1 MTLLIHPGFHK
12 TATTWLQE
20 TVFSDQRFFR
30 SLFSHAEVSD
40 LFVAPH
46 DFAFDAARARDA
58 VARKLAGSQGGI
70 TDVISSEILSAN
82 IITGSRDSLIIADR
96 IATIG
101 QPAKVLFT
109 VRSQQRIAQS
119 IYMQY
124 LKRGGR
130 LSIGDYLT
138 FAPEPGYFW
147 FDPGSLE
154 FDRLV
159 QAYADRFG
167 ADNVMVLPQELLARD
182 QAAYLRLLFGFA
194 GLDEAMAESEL
205 QVASARGVSPPAS
218 GVPILRLANAFR
230 NTQLNPGPDSV
241 LSWGGEVLQALGYRW
256 RLGKDSA
263 DAKMKATVK
272 TILKGRYGASNARL
286 QAFAPVDLA
295 ALGYEMPG

>member
-20 TVFSDQRFFR
+20 TVFSDTRFFR
-30 SLFSHAEVSD
+30 SLLTHTQVSE

-46 DFAFDAARARDA
+46 DFAFDAGRARDE
-58 VARKLAGSQGGI
+58 VASSRPGKVEGI
-70 TDVISSEILSAN
+70 TDVISSEIMSGN
-82 IITGSRDSLIIADR
+82 IITGSRDSMIIADR
-96 IATIG
+96 VASIG

-130 LSIGDYLT
+130 LSIGDYLS

-167 ADNVMVLPQELLARD
+167 AENVMVLPQELLSRN
-182 QAAYLRLLFGFA
+182 QTEYLRLLFAFA
-194 GLDEAMAESEL
+194 GLDEAKATSEL
-205 QVASARGVSPPAS
+205 KVASARGVSPPAS

-230 NTQLNPGPDSV
+230 NTQLNPGPQSV
-241 LSWGGEVLQALGYRW
+241 LSWAGEVLQAMGYRW

-263 DAKMKATVK
+263 DAKMKQTVK
-272 TILKGRYGASNARL
+272 TILKGRYGQSNARL

-295 ALGYEMPG
+295 ALGYEMPA

>member
-20 TVFSDQRFFR
+20 TVFSDTRFFR
-30 SLFSHAEVSD
+30 SLMSHTEISEV
-40 LFVAPH
+40 FVAPH
-46 DFAFDAARARDA
+46 DFTFDAERARDE
-58 VARKLAGSQGGI
+58 VARRCEGAQEGVA
-70 TDVISSEILSAN
+70 DVISSEILSGN
-82 IITGSRDSLIIADR
+82 IITGSRDSMVIADR
-96 IATIG
+96 VAAIG

-119 IYMQY
+119 VYMQY

-130 LSIGDYLT
+130 LSIGDYLS

-159 QAYADRFG
+159 RAYAERFG
-167 ADNVMVLPQELLARD
+167 ADNVMVLPQELLAKD
-182 QAAYLRLLFGFA
+182 EKAYLRLLFAFA
-194 GLDEAMAESEL
+194 GLDEAKAESEFR
-205 QVASARGVSPPAS
+205 VASARGVSPPAS

-230 NTQLNPGPDSV
+230 NTQLNPGPESI
-241 LSWGGEVLQALGYRW
+241 LSRGGEVLQAIGYRW
-256 RLGKDSA
+256 RLGREGA
-263 DAKMKATVK
+263 DRTMKQTVK
-272 TILKGRYGASNARL
+272 SLLAGRYAASNARL

-295 ALGYEMPG
+295 ALGYEMPR

>member
-20 TVFSDQRFFR
+20 TVFSDERFFR
-30 SLFSHAEVSD
+30 SLMTHIEVSD

-46 DFAFDAARARDA
+46 DFAFDAERAKAAFEAKRADA
-58 VARKLAGSQGGI
+58 KTGI
-70 TDVISSEILSAN
+70 TDVISSEILSGN
-82 IITGSRDSLIIADR
+82 IITGSRDSKVIAQR
-96 IATIG
+96 VAAIG

-130 LSIGDYLT
+130 LSIGDYLS

-159 QAYADRFG
+159 QAYADNFG
-167 ADNVMVLPQELLARD
+167 AENVMVLPQELLSRD
-182 QAAYLRLLFGFA
+182 QTAYLRLLFGFA
-194 GLDEAMAESEL
+194 GLDEDKATSEL
-205 QVASARGVSPPAS
+205 KVASARGVSPPAS

-230 NTQLNPGPDSV
+230 NTQLNPGPESL
-241 LSWGGEVLQALGYRW
+241 LSWGGEVLQAVGYRW

-263 DAKMKATVK
+263 DAKMKQTVK
-272 TILKGRYGASNARL
+272 TILKGRYASSNARL

-295 ALGYEMPG
+295 ALGYEMPA